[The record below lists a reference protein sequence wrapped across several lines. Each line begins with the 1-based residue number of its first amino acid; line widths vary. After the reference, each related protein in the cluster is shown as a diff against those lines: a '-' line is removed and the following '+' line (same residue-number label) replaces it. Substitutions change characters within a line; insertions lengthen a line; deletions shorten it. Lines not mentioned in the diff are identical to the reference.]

1 MFASGPEHLN
11 FPTFAE
17 AAAGVGDLRPVVYG
31 LLLLF
36 ATVACAQLLSS
47 AAKQA
52 KVMLDLLMGAL
63 RTFFLALVVALLVVA
78 VVLLAFADL
87 LAQR

>member
-1 MFASGPEHLN
+1 MFASGPEQLSL
-11 FPTFAE
+11 PMFAE
-17 AAAGVGDLRPVVYG
+17 AAAGVGDLRPIVYG
-31 LLLLF
+31 LLLLL
-36 ATVACAQLLSS
+36 ASVACAQLLSS

>member
-1 MFASGPEHLN
+1 MFASGPEN
-11 FPTFAE
+11 FRFPTYAE
-17 AAAGVGDLRPVVYG
+17 AAAGIGDLRPVVYG

-87 LAQR
+87 LAQG